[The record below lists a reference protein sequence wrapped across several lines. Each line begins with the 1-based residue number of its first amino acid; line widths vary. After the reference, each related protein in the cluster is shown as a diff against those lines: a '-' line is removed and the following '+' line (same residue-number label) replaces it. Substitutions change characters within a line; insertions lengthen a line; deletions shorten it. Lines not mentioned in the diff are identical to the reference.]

1 MSRNGSNLLRG
12 PIRECLAVLAFLAF
26 FAHALI
32 PVGFMPGTVHGQP
45 QLVICDSDL
54 PGLAHHHHHGQHGNS
69 GSHSNVLC
77 AFAMSG
83 GAAPLPADLD
93 YALAQA
99 VPELPVSFIERP
111 VVSET
116 PPRYTAPRGPPTF
129 A

>member
-1 MSRNGSNLLRG
+1 MSRNGARFLRG
-12 PIRECLAVLAFLAF
+12 PIREYFAVLAFVAF

-45 QLVICDSDL
+45 QLVICDGDL
-54 PGLAHHHHHGQHGNS
+54 PGLAHHHHGHHGNS
-69 GSHSNVLC
+69 GSHADVLC
-77 AFAMSG
+77 PFSLIG
-83 GAAPLPADLD
+83 GAAPLPTDLD
-93 YALAQA
+93 HALVQSSPAQ
-99 VPELPVSFIERP
+99 PVSFIERP